1 MQDEIAI
8 RNALESSETLA
19 TVIHAIILRQYGE
32 AAYDYDPTTIY
43 LELRDDFQAEIHSQ
57 TLDRWSAMQ
66 VVMVNDAFFNK
77 MDAFLGI
84 SNTLAEG
91 LPFFDMFNEVTTEE
105 AAWAVT
111 EVSLNRELL
120 PFSYGVRKYIK
131 LILDND
137 GYSEGNYPAALE
149 EALTLAHPRA
159 IDIRKELAVSGTENR
174 DNTERFIDEQ
184 LKILVYQFNQI
195 PSLKAVDNILL
206 NRGMDEFVSTII
218 HR

>member
-1 MQDEIAI
+1 MQDDIAI
-8 RNALESSETLA
+8 RAALESPETLA

-32 AAYDYDPTTIY
+32 IAYDWDPTTIY

-66 VVMVNDAFFNK
+66 VVMVNDTFFK
-77 MDAFLGI
+77 RMDAFLGI

-120 PFSYGVRKYIK
+120 PFSYAVRKY
-131 LILDND
+131 LRMILDKD
-137 GYSEGNYPAALE
+137 GYSEGNYPSALE
-149 EALTLAHPRA
+149 EALTVGHPQA
-159 IDIRKELAVSGTENR
+159 IDIRRALSGTENR
-174 DNTERFIDEQ
+174 DNTERFVDEQ

-206 NRGMDEFVSTII
+206 NRSMDEFVSTII

>member
-1 MQDEIAI
+1 MDDTYAKKQAI
-8 RNALESSETLA
+8 ESSETLG
-19 TVIHAIILRQYGE
+19 TVIHAIVLQQYGQDV
-32 AAYDYDPTTIY
+32 YDWDPLTVA

-66 VVMVNDAFFNK
+66 VVMVNDAFFKK

-120 PFSYGVRKYIK
+120 PFSYAVRKYIK

-149 EALTLAHPRA
+149 EALTIGHPQA
-159 IDIRKELAVSGTENR
+159 IDIRKELVVSGSENR

-195 PSLKAVDNILL
+195 PSLKSVDNILL
-206 NRGMDEFVSTII
+206 NRSMDEFVSTII